1 MAKYTQDIHWNDTP
15 VEVNFYF
22 TEGYEAKTW
31 ALPEDCY
38 EGVDDEWEIE
48 SIMYKGVDV
57 LPLFSEA
64 DYDRVIEILNEIRE
78 DNDDPF

>member
-1 MAKYTQDIHWNDTP
+1 MAKHTQDIYWNDTP

-38 EGVDDEWEIE
+38 PGVDDEWEIE